1 MREVSQQGGERQESS
16 GIVGECGKEE
26 RSDTSAVSPLS
37 SPSPL
42 LSFAL
47 HRRAVKRWL
56 SFFISRF
63 DCAHT
68 SIVGCYKWIST
79 VHKSH
84 CEETITSPLPSHLSH
99 SVLLSS
105 SPLLPLSLSPFASPM
120 SSDFEIKMDGPSP
133 SSPSSSP
140 PSASPPDMDVLMRTM
155 MEMMAQHTA
164 MVREEN
170 NEAQGGHEVSSS
182 TRGQQCA

>member
-1 MREVSQQGGERQESS
+1 MIFQAMSERSAKVSQQGGERQESS

-63 DCAHT
+63 DFAHM
-68 SIVGCYKWIST
+68 SIVGCYSAAP
-79 VHKSH
+79 H
-84 CEETITSPLPSHLSH
+84 CYLPRRVGFPATSSCL
-99 SVLLSS
+99 
-105 SPLLPLSLSPFASPM
+105 
-120 SSDFEIKMDGPSP
+120 
-133 SSPSSSP
+133 
-140 PSASPPDMDVLMRTM
+140 R
-155 MEMMAQHTA
+155 
-164 MVREEN
+164 
-170 NEAQGGHEVSSS
+170 
-182 TRGQQCA
+182 